1 MGTILAGILE
11 GNNNAYLLANREGA
25 HSLQGQLLRHLL
37 QHICTGFGY
46 KMYWLKQLNESS
58 SASKIPRAN
67 ETDLRIHCCCC
78 CCLLLLLLPWGRGRT
93 GLLSLRELLLE

>member
-67 ETDLRIHCCCC
+67 ETDLRIHVVVVVAV
-78 CCLLLLLLPWGRGRT
+78 GAGENRVAFAEGAFT
-93 GLLSLRELLLE
+93 